1 MEHDQFS
8 VSKRSWIMSRIKST
22 NTKAELMLR
31 RELWKKGLRYRVN
44 YRRVVG
50 KPDIFFR
57 KARVVVFVDGAFWHG
72 KKLSEDKL
80 SRMSTYWQDK
90 IRKNR
95 VRDESINSQL
105 EQQGY
110 TVMRFDDQTVLRE
123 APTLATEI
131 ERIVRAA

>member
-1 MEHDQFS
+1 
-8 VSKRSWIMSRIKST
+8 MSRIKST

-50 KPDIFFR
+50 KPDIFFG

-95 VRDESINSQL
+95 LRDESIKCQL

-110 TVMRFDDQTVLRE
+110 KVMRFDEQTVLKD
-123 APTLATEI
+123 APKLAAEI
-131 ERIVRAA
+131 ERIIRAT

>member
-1 MEHDQFS
+1 M
-8 VSKRSWIMSRIKST
+8 
-22 NTKAELMLR
+22 
-31 RELWKKGLRYRVN
+31 KKGLRYRVN
-44 YRRVVG
+44 YKGVVG
-50 KPDIFFR
+50 KPDIFFK
-57 KARVVVFVDGAFWHG
+57 KARLVVFIDGTFWHG

-95 VRDESINSQL
+95 VRDESINCQL
-105 EQQGY
+105 KQQGY